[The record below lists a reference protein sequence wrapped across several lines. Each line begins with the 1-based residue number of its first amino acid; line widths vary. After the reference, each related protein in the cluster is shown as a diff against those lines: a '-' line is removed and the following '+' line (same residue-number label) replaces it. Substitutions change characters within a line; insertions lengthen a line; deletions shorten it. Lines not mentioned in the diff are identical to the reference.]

1 MLRLFLV
8 CIASRFQSLR
18 TVQSLYYLMS
28 LPVTFTKEV
37 YKVSLVALFV
47 GGMHI
52 GYIGVCE
59 HPSRPGSM
67 VRCMLHERKPIL
79 WVHEQDL

>member
-1 MLRLFLV
+1 M
-8 CIASRFQSLR
+8 S
-18 TVQSLYYLMS
+18 YYLS
-28 LPVTFTKEV
+28 CLLVTLTKEV

-52 GYIGVCE
+52 GYSGVCE
-59 HPSRPGSM
+59 HPSRPGGM
-67 VRCMLHERKPIL
+67 VWCMLHERKAIL